1 MPAADYGEEAMNTN
15 ANTSTTTKKGLFN
28 PLTRAFRENP
38 YNLYAALRQSLPEHS
53 MGMWIFTR
61 YADVMA
67 VLRDGRFSS
76 ASVPEITEKKMAEF
90 SLAGTCPEVSELGR
104 KAIVFTENPD
114 HQRLRRLTNAL
125 FREANVNAVV
135 KPIISRLVAGM
146 CDEIIR
152 SQSADIISALAEP
165 LPYRTMTTWMG
176 LPEGTI
182 PEIKRWT
189 NDVRY
194 FLEPSVLNKQRFQES
209 YKSLLDFRAFFR
221 AEIQK
226 RRKVGTTDFIGM
238 LLTAKIEED
247 VLTEDEIIYACIFG
261 FVAGTETTK
270 ALLGNATHLLV
281 LHQEQLRLIHQ
292 GRVSIPNAANELTRA
307 ASPLQMTRRRCLED
321 LTIAGVRLMKD
332 EDVLLC
338 LGAANHDPTVFPEP
352 ERLLLDRN
360 NSERHIAFGYGLHVC
375 LGAHL
380 ARLQLQAYLSEIAS
394 RQITFSA
401 NREPEWIEH
410 SFMLRGLKRLES
422 TVTTSLGV
430 Q

>member
-1 MPAADYGEEAMNTN
+1 MSTSTSTN
-15 ANTSTTTKKGLFN
+15 ANTSSTTKKSLFN

-38 YNLYAALRQSLPEHS
+38 YDLYAALQQQSTPERA

-67 VLRDGRFSS
+67 VLRDPRFSS

-90 SLAGTCPEVSELGR
+90 SLAKACPEVTELGR

-114 HQRLRRLTNAL
+114 HQRLRRLTNPV
-125 FREANVNAVV
+125 FRESNVNAVV
-135 KPIISRLVAGM
+135 KPIIARLVAGM
-146 CDEIIR
+146 CAEIISSR
-152 SQSADIISALAEP
+152 SADIISALAEP
-165 LPYRTMTTWMG
+165 LPYRTMTAWMG
-176 LPEGTI
+176 LPTETI
-182 PEIKRWT
+182 PKIKEWT

-194 FLEPSVLNKQRFQES
+194 FLEPSVLSKRRFEES
-209 YKSLLDFRAFFR
+209 YRSLLDFRAFFN

-226 RRKVGTTDFIGM
+226 RKEAGSNDFIGM
-238 LLTAKIEED
+238 LMSARVDDD

-281 LHQEQLRLIHQ
+281 LHPDQLRLIHEGQ
-292 GRVSIPNAANELTRA
+292 VSIPNAANELTRR

-321 LTIAGVRLMKD
+321 LTLAGVRIAKD
-332 EDVLLC
+332 DDLLLC
-338 LGAANHDPTVFPEP
+338 LGAANYDPNVFPEP
-352 ERLLLDRN
+352 EKLLLDRH

-394 RQITFSA
+394 RKMTFSVDS
-401 NREPEWIEH
+401 EPEWIEH
-410 SFMLRGLKRLES
+410 SFMLRGLKRLDAS
-422 TVTTSLGV
+422 VTAGVGV